1 MYIPPPLLPNS
12 RPLFHSPLIS
22 PIPSRD
28 IIHRVF
34 LFFFFF
40 FSLPSP
46 FPCVRSTEVSYC
58 WQWYP
63 FKKGGGR
70 WSRPRDQA
78 RGPSARLHLS
88 LRKRL
93 RPRLPFLSNVF
104 PPSGEINSLLGCS
117 AGNLVD
123 RASALRITFRVCI
136 CKIFGNFFF
145 FFNNEI
151 KKGESFEQR

>member
-1 MYIPPPLLPNS
+1 MKNASLPWLWVITNLSKSS
-12 RPLFHSPLIS
+12 RIVFRVRFHASHTRP
-22 PIPSRD
+22 
-28 IIHRVF
+28 VFFFFF
-34 LFFFFF
+34 LFFF
-40 FSLPSP
+40 SLSLLLPSS

-70 WSRPRDQA
+70 WSRPRDLA
-78 RGPSARLHLS
+78 KGPSARLHLS

-123 RASALRITFRVCI
+123 RASALRIT
-136 CKIFGNFFF
+136 
-145 FFNNEI
+145 
-151 KKGESFEQR
+151 GEEFLWR